1 MKFTAHSLFLL
12 LVLTPVASQ
21 AFAQTSQ
28 ANDSSRTID
37 ANSSRHEDAKGF
49 RTAAQLYE
57 EADNY
62 QQKKFDEFEKHHM
75 PYDSQLAE
83 KIRQEQRDLAA
94 RYAIQLS
101 ARKLEGTDSYYLG
114 MLYNLARK
122 YEAALEAMRRFLDAN
137 PSASAEPAQNARAII
152 TIQTAKKG
160 LLPEAE
166 RRLAEFANNQP
177 QLADDRYVLENWLVT
192 GYFKVKD
199 YQRAL
204 PHAQEML
211 AAAKLSAKKKGPFER
226 DRMLAEA
233 VTSISELELKMN
245 KPDEAVSAVQDLRR
259 LALELPSGTLYKLA
273 LQRLLEIAP
282 NLDPFTSFYKDQIT
296 AGNLKEI
303 VIKEWIDQ
311 QPVKL
316 ADLGGQVVLLDFWAP
331 WCGPCRET
339 FPRLQRWHKQYKDK
353 GLVILGITDFE
364 GQAEGKAL
372 TPAQELDYLRDFKK
386 KFGLPYGFAIA
397 SAADNDLNYG
407 VSSFP
412 TTFLIDR
419 HGVLRFISI
428 GASDLEA
435 AALQKM
441 IEKVIDEP
449 APALKKIEAGNSET
463 LPKLS
468 P

>member
-1 MKFTAHSLFLL
+1 MKSNAHSLFLL
-12 LVLTPVASQ
+12 LALTIPAGQ
-21 AFAQTSQ
+21 AFAQTGQ
-28 ANDSSRTID
+28 AKDSNAGLDSNGARREEPNDSR
-37 ANSSRHEDAKGF
+37 A
-49 RTAAQLYE
+49 AAQFYE
-57 EADNY
+57 EANNY
-62 QQKKFDEFEKHHM
+62 AQKKFDEFEKRHV
-75 PYDSQLAE
+75 PYDSRLAE

-94 RYAIQLS
+94 RYAMQLN
-101 ARKLEGTDSYYLG
+101 ARKLEGVDSYYLG
-114 MLYNLARK
+114 MLNNLARN
-122 YEAALEAMRRFLDAN
+122 YDAALVAMRRFLDAN
-137 PSASAEPAQNARAII
+137 PSAGGEPAQNARAII
-152 TIQTAKKG
+152 TIQAAKKG
-160 LLPEAE
+160 LLTEAE
-166 RRLAEFANNQP
+166 NRLAEFAGNQP

-199 YQRAL
+199 YQHAL

-226 DRMLAEA
+226 DKMLAEA
-233 VTSISELELKMN
+233 VASISELELKLN
-245 KPDEAVSAVQDLRR
+245 KRDEAVAAVQNLRR

-273 LQRLLEIAP
+273 LKRLLEIAP
-282 NLDPFTSFYKDQIT
+282 DVDPFASFYSDQIT

-311 QPVKL
+311 LPVKL
-316 ADLGGQVVLLDFWAP
+316 ADLRGQVVLLDFWAP
-331 WCGPCRET
+331 WCGPCRAT
-339 FPRLQRWHKQYKDK
+339 FPRLQRWHKQYKNK

-386 KFGLPYGFAIA
+386 KFSLPYGFAIA
-397 SAADNDLNYG
+397 NAADNDLNYG

-419 HGVLRFISI
+419 RGVLRFISI

-435 AALQKM
+435 AALDRM
-441 IEKVIDEP
+441 IEKLIKEP
-449 APALKKIEAGNSET
+449 VSGPNVANANT
-463 LPKLS
+463 QS

>member
-1 MKFTAHSLFLL
+1 MTLS
-12 LVLTPVASQ
+12 
-21 AFAQTSQ
+21 
-28 ANDSSRTID
+28 
-37 ANSSRHEDAKGF
+37 G
-49 RTAAQLYE
+49 
-57 EADNY
+57 
-62 QQKKFDEFEKHHM
+62 FDEFEKHHM

-233 VTSISELELKMN
+233 VTSISELKLKMN

-259 LALELPSGTLYKLA
+259 LALELPSGT
-273 LQRLLEIAP
+273 P
-282 NLDPFTSFYKDQIT
+282 TSV
-296 AGNLKEI
+296 GNSAESRS
-303 VIKEWIDQ
+303 V
-311 QPVKL
+311 
-316 ADLGGQVVLLDFWAP
+316 
-331 WCGPCRET
+331 
-339 FPRLQRWHKQYKDK
+339 Y
-353 GLVILGITDFE
+353 VIL
-364 GQAEGKAL
+364 
-372 TPAQELDYLRDFKK
+372 
-386 KFGLPYGFAIA
+386 
-397 SAADNDLNYG
+397 
-407 VSSFP
+407 
-412 TTFLIDR
+412 
-419 HGVLRFISI
+419 
-428 GASDLEA
+428 
-435 AALQKM
+435 
-441 IEKVIDEP
+441 
-449 APALKKIEAGNSET
+449 
-463 LPKLS
+463 
-468 P
+468 